1 MCLLYICNIV
11 FAIYDTILEKI
22 KNYKNEKKEREENEA
37 LLNQNPYYALE

>member
-1 MCLLYICNIV
+1 MCVLYICNIV

-37 LLNQNPYYALE
+37 LLNHNPYYALE

>member
-1 MCLLYICNIV
+1 MCLFYICNIV
-11 FAIYDTILEKI
+11 FAIYDAILEKI